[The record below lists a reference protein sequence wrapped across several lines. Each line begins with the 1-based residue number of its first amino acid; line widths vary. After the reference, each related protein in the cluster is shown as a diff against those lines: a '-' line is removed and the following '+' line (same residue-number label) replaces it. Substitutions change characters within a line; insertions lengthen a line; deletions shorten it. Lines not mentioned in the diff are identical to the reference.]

1 MFCPQKHMF
10 SGDLFVVTVH
20 SVDVNVFFLFGRRRG
35 QNLQMRQGGHF
46 AFLFVFANSFQL
58 HREVCNLCEVCNLAY
73 WISYRKCI
81 ISSFDNPLTNYTLIY
96 TAKAVFFINT
106 TATSL
111 LIPIDKIGL
120 PVRRSRQ
127 FRRVNEAFVKTLIQ
141 ELLKEPCGS
150 HGCLFVVVK
159 DISTREDFD
168 IQKKDDYE
176 YEVLGGTDTWHWQP
190 NSYILSTQI
199 ISIFVAEWQRSTVVL
214 QTSKRSILVPC
225 IRSHHHTAMMW
236 HIERR

>member
-1 MFCPQKHMF
+1 
-10 SGDLFVVTVH
+10 
-20 SVDVNVFFLFGRRRG
+20 
-35 QNLQMRQGGHF
+35 MRQGGHF

-73 WISYRKCI
+73 SISYRKCI

-96 TAKAVFFINT
+96 TAKTVFFITT

-176 YEVLGGTDTWHWQP
+176 YEVLGGTHLTLATKQLHSQYPDNKHFCGRMAKIYCGLTDKQAVYLGAMHQKSS
-190 NSYILSTQI
+190 SYCHDVTYREEVIMLT
-199 ISIFVAEWQRSTVVL
+199 RY
-214 QTSKRSILVPC
+214 C
-225 IRSHHHTAMMW
+225 Y
-236 HIERR
+236 